1 MFGATL
7 GSMDICVRAK
17 NRRTFTVRSAPSA
30 RIVALLVCVAVF
42 FAGCATHSISPTCP
56 AGTGSPMRVY
66 ELYFGRAIDGR
77 GDLTDAEWD
86 EFRNSVIIP
95 NLPRGFTV
103 LNGEGAW
110 LNPHT
115 HTTISEASK
124 IVVTAMPD
132 TAGSMSAIARVREA
146 YDTKFHQ
153 ISVGMTSHVACGAF
167 N

>member
-1 MFGATL
+1 
-7 GSMDICVRAK
+7 
-17 NRRTFTVRSAPSA
+17 
-30 RIVALLVCVAVF
+30 
-42 FAGCATHSISPTCP
+42 
-56 AGTGSPMRVY
+56 
-66 ELYFGRAIDGR
+66 
-77 GDLTDAEWD
+77 
-86 EFRNSVIIP
+86 
-95 NLPRGFTV
+95 V